1 MLCFVQALH
10 PALAAVTAGVQQSPG
25 PAYTLPPA
33 LLAKA
38 KALEHLHTAL
48 YFGGTAW
55 ELLLLFL
62 LLRFGA
68 GAALAGWAARLT
80 ARPGGGAFARR
91 RWLEALV
98 LAPLWLLI
106 LALGALPGELIAQYA
121 ELRYGLSVERWPG
134 WWADWA
140 EGELLSLVIG
150 TLVLATVFA
159 LLRWSPRRWW
169 LALWF
174 LVQPFVI
181 LGVFLAPIA
190 IDPLFNHFTPLAARD
205 PSLVAKLQQAARMG
219 GLTVPPERMFVEDA
233 SRRVTGMNAYVT
245 GIGSSKR
252 IVVWDTTL
260 NKVPA
265 NEILA
270 IYAHEQGH
278 YVLGHIPKGI
288 AFSAVLTLLIFA
300 LLARLY
306 RTCVDRY
313 GDSLHIEDKADWA
326 ALPLLLLLASALNFF
341 AAPAANAMSRSE
353 EHAADVYGQR
363 LLMRLLPNAA
373 AIEVEDFNRLGRAW
387 LEDPAP
393 NRFVVW
399 WTYTH
404 PPTEDRA
411 EEARSMGSGR
421 SAL

>member
-1 MLCFVQALH
+1 MFCFAQAL
-10 PALAAVTAGVQQSPG
+10 PFVLAAVQPGTG

-33 LLAKA
+33 LLAQA
-38 KALEHLHTAL
+38 RALEHLHVAL

-55 ELLLLFL
+55 DLLLLFL
-62 LLRFGA
+62 LLRLGA
-68 GAALAGWAARLT
+68 GAALAGWAVRLT
-80 ARPGGGAFARR
+80 ARRGGGAFARR

-106 LALGALPGELIAQYA
+106 LAVGALPGELIAQHA
-121 ELRYGLSVERWPG
+121 ELRYGLSVEPWSG
-134 WWADWA
+134 WWVDWV
-140 EGELLSLVIG
+140 EGELLSLLIG
-150 TLVLATVFA
+150 TLVLAAVFA

-174 LVQPFVI
+174 LIQPFVI
-181 LGVFLAPIA
+181 LGVFLAPIV

-205 PSLVAKLQQAARMG
+205 PPLVVKLQQVARMG
-219 GLTVPPERMFVEDA
+219 GLTIRPERMFVEDA

-260 NKVPA
+260 DKVPE

-278 YVLGHIPKGI
+278 YVLRHIPEGI
-288 AFSAVLTLLIFA
+288 AFSAVLTFLTFA
-300 LLARLY
+300 LLAWLY
-306 RTCVDRY
+306 RRLLARY
-313 GDSLHIEDKADWA
+313 GDSLRIENEADWA
-326 ALPLLLLLASALNFF
+326 ALPLLLLLASALSFLT
-341 AAPAANAMSRSE
+341 APIANAASRFD

-363 LLMRLLPNAA
+363 LLTRLLPNAA
-373 AIEVEDFNRLGRAW
+373 AVEVEDFNRLGRAW
-387 LEDPAP
+387 LEDPTP

-411 EEARSMGSGR
+411 EEARSMGAATSP
-421 SAL
+421 